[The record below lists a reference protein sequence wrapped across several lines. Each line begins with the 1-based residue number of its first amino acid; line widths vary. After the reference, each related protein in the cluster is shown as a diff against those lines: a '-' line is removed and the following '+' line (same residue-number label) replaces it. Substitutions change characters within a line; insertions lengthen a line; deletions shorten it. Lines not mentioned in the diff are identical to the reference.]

1 MEYFVKKCFICNNKN
16 RRYMKKIA
24 TTLSLIVCFSAFGF
38 AQEANEDSNCYYK
51 WAKKFDERGAEE
63 VPDGVYTDVIISF
76 RIGPD
81 AECYNGKCEVKG
93 GKVIA
98 MYMKLEDGSYEQI
111 KKKPKYDNVPMAIT
125 NGISSPYLTIDG
137 ELINVIFVKKMKP
150 KKAAFQKAIDPSE
163 D

>member
-1 MEYFVKKCFICNNKN
+1 
-16 RRYMKKIA
+16 MKKIA
-24 TTLSLIVCFSAFGF
+24 TTLSLIVCFSALGI
-38 AQEANEDSNCYYK
+38 AQESNEDSNCYYK

-63 VPDGVYTDVIISF
+63 VPDGIYTDVIISF
-76 RIGPD
+76 RMGPD
-81 AECYNGKCEVKG
+81 AECYNGKCEVKA
-93 GKVIA
+93 GKVVA

-111 KKKPKYDNVPMAIT
+111 KKKPKYENVPQAIT

-150 KKAAFQKAIDPSE
+150 KKAAFQKAVEPTD